1 MVRISGRHLLLALSV
16 ALFMSACG
24 KPAPQNN
31 ATAPEAAVKV
41 TTGPE
46 ARIPEDFPKD
56 VPLPEGITIENVSAM
71 PAQGTFVVQGKAQ
84 QQLESLASSMQKQ
97 IEAQGWSAVSSAGS
111 QEIPDMKVLN
121 FTKAGKM
128 LNLTL
133 IREDNATSINLTVSP
148 Q

>member
-1 MVRISGRHLLLALSV
+1 MVHIPVRPILVAVSV
-16 ALFMSACG
+16 ALFASACG
-24 KPAPQNN
+24 KPASQSN
-31 ATAPEAAVKV
+31 ATAPEAAVEV
-41 TTGPE
+41 TTGAQ

-56 VPLPEGITIENVSAM
+56 VPLPEGLTIENVSAM
-71 PAQGTFVVQGKAQ
+71 PAQSTFVVQGKVQ
-84 QQLESLASSMQKQ
+84 QQLETLAPSMQKQ
-97 IEAQGWSAVSSAGS
+97 IEEQGWSAVPPDGS

-121 FTKAGKM
+121 FTKEAKI